1 MKKIF
6 LTISIFSLIVS
17 CSDDFVDIKQEGV
30 TVADDFF
37 KTQDD
42 AMRATN
48 AVYAFLRS
56 WNNTGF
62 PAQNI
67 LGVTGDDVDKG
78 SNPGDAAFINDMDQ
92 FKYNIS
98 TDAVNGYWIGQ
109 WQAVNRANQV
119 ITNVPNIDMDAT
131 LKNRL
136 LAETKMLRAYFY
148 FNLVRVYGG
157 VPIFDG
163 LPPDKNYLKPRNT
176 AAEVYAFI
184 VKDLTEASA
193 VLPQVYP
200 ASDLGRVTK
209 GGALGLL
216 SKVYL
221 YMKDYQKAYDTSNLV
236 IAMGYKLDPDFNHL
250 FRPAGEFGTESVFE
264 VNCGCDPLMNPEAG
278 SQYAEVQGVRNQF
291 GWGFFTPSQA
301 LENAFEPGDI
311 RKELSILRE
320 GETTIEGDLIKKNDP
335 QAGNTWNQKVYV
347 PSSLNNSACGY
358 GSIQNL
364 RILRFADILLINAEA
379 ANELGNTAAAITNI
393 NKVRLRANLGETTA
407 TTQSSLRTAIWQE
420 RRVELAMEMDRFL
433 DLVRTGQAA
442 QFLGPLGYQTGK
454 NELFPI
460 PLQAITDSKGVLT
473 QNPGYN

>member
-6 LTISIFSLIVS
+6 LTLSIFSLITS
-17 CSDDFVDIKQEGV
+17 CNDDFVDIKLEGV

-37 KTQDD
+37 KTADD
-42 AMRATN
+42 ANRATN
-48 AVYAFLRS
+48 AIYSFLRS
-56 WNNTGF
+56 WENTGF
-62 PAQNI
+62 PAQYVF
-67 LGVTGDDVDKG
+67 GVTGDDVEKG
-78 SNPGDAAFINDMDQ
+78 SNPGDASFINAYDQ
-92 FKYNIS
+92 FTYTIS
-98 TDAVNGYWIGQ
+98 DDGVHGYWTGQ
-109 WQAVNRANQV
+109 WQAVQRANQV
-119 ITNVPNIDMDAT
+119 ITNVPKIEMDAT
-131 LKNRL
+131 LRNRL
-136 LAETKMLRAYFY
+136 VAEAKMLRAYFY
-148 FNLVRVYGG
+148 FNLVRIYGG

-163 LPPDKNYLKPRNT
+163 LQSNYVQPRNT

-184 VKDLTEASA
+184 VKDLTEASE
-193 VLPQVYP
+193 VLPQTYP
-200 ASDLGRVTK
+200 AADLGRVTK

-236 IAMGYKLDPDFNHL
+236 IGMGYKLDPDFNHL

-264 VNCGCDPLMNPEAG
+264 VNCQCSAEFGG

-291 GWGFFTPSQA
+291 GWGFFTPTQA
-301 LENAFEPGDI
+301 LEDAFEAGDV
-311 RKELSILRE
+311 RKEFTILRE
-320 GETTIEGDLIKKNDP
+320 GETTPEGDLIKKGDP

-347 PSSLNNSACGY
+347 PTSLNNNACGY

-379 ANELGNTAAAITNI
+379 ANELGNTGVAITNI
-393 NKVRLRANLGETTA
+393 NLVRNRAHLGNTTASGQTALRA
-407 TTQSSLRTAIWQE
+407 AIWQE
-420 RRVELAMEMDRFL
+420 RRVELAMEMDRFP

-442 QFLGPLGYQTGK
+442 TFLGPLGFQTGK

>member
-6 LTISIFSLIVS
+6 LTLSLFSLIVS

-30 TVADDFF
+30 VAAEDFF
-37 KTQDD
+37 KTEDD

-48 AVYAFLRS
+48 AVYSFLRS
-56 WNNTGF
+56 WENSGF
-62 PAQNI
+62 PAQFVF
-67 LGVTGDDVDKG
+67 GVTGDDVEKG
-78 SNPGDAAFINDMDQ
+78 SNPGDASFINAYDN
-92 FKYNIS
+92 FSFTIS
-98 TDAVNGYWIGQ
+98 DDGVNGYWTGQ
-109 WQAVNRANQV
+109 WQAVQRANQV
-119 ITNVPNIDMDAT
+119 ITNVPNIQMNDA
-131 LKNRL
+131 LKARL
-136 LAETKMLRAYFY
+136 VAEAKMLRAYFY
-148 FNLVRVYGG
+148 FNLVRIYGG

-163 LPPDKNYLKPRNT
+163 LQTNYIQPRNT

-184 VKDLTEASA
+184 VKDLTEASE
-193 VLPQVYP
+193 VLP
-200 ASDLGRVTK
+200 ASYGAADIGRVTK

-236 IAMGYKLDPDFNHL
+236 MGLGYDLDPDFNHL
-250 FRPAGEFGTESVFE
+250 FRPAGEFGPESVFE
-264 VNCGCDPLMNPEAG
+264 VNCGCSAECGG

-291 GWGFFTPSQA
+291 GWGFFTPTQA
-301 LENAFEPGDI
+301 LEDAFEPGDI

-320 GETTIEGDLIKKNDP
+320 GETTLEGDLIKKGDP

-347 PSSLNNSACGY
+347 PKSLNDNACGY
-358 GSIQNL
+358 GSIQNI

-393 NKVRLRANLGETTA
+393 NRVRTRAQLANTTASTQSALRA
-407 TTQSSLRTAIWQE
+407 AIWQE
-420 RRVELAMEMDRFL
+420 RRVELAMEMDRFP

-442 QFLGPLGYQTGK
+442 QFLGPKGFQTGK